1 MKDQSFSKCSACG
14 EIMPA
19 HKLTS
24 CDHCLRKFC
33 DEHIFV
39 GVDTGDY
46 FLKNFCSDCIELLEI
61 NVNRREEHIKEG
73 VVSSVNRANSITN
86 TEKENK
92 QINVSLLK
100 KTEFND
106 RFSRNGFANTNEDS
120 NNNNNNGNN
129 MYQQNMYKPHN
140 PALKLKRD
148 KWEYKSV
155 FLAIDSDVEIDEQIL
170 EHIVHDYLN
179 VFPVNKDEPSEKVRK
194 AKVIDIR
201 TLNELGDKGWE
212 VITTIPKTKSI
223 ILLKKN
229 GKPSTQV
236 SANVSGAYVILKR
249 KKLD

>member
-1 MKDQSFSKCSACG
+1 MKDHSFSKCSTCG
-14 EIMPA
+14 EVMPA
-19 HKLTS
+19 HKLTA

-33 DEHIFV
+33 DEHIYV

-46 FLKNFCSDCIELLEI
+46 FLKNFCSECIDLLGI
-61 NVNRREEHIKEG
+61 NVNRREEAHRGGLASAANNKE
-73 VVSSVNRANSITN
+73 TFLN

-106 RFSRNGFANTNEDS
+106 RYSKNGFTNNTNGNS
-120 NNNNNNGNN
+120 NYVKNTS
-129 MYQQNMYKPHN
+129 YQQNLNGFYN

-179 VFPVNKDEPSEKVRK
+179 VFPINKDEPSEKERK
-194 AKVIDIR
+194 AEVIDIR
-201 TLNELGDKGWE
+201 ALNELGDKGWE

-223 ILLKKN
+223 ILLRKN